1 MYHQL
6 NKIWI
11 KASEIRQSLK
21 LRISLNNIYYEI
33 KSCSNLISHYIEC
46 PECNEGFSR
55 KDRLKTHIIDSHL
68 TFETTEFD
76 EGNGS
81 ISPKKIIQENS
92 MCTIDHQ
99 AYAHDEG
106 RRITNNLFNSG
117 LSEEERK
124 QKLKEELSFNTEQNK
139 YKCPECPKFFAR
151 TDKLDDH
158 ISTVHFMER
167 RHQCTNCGKSFAYK
181 HGLERHVAT
190 FHSTGGIHKCKLCDD
205 KFDQKEELDTH
216 ITEAH
221 SNQTKIKCEQCDKWF
236 ARKSSL
242 EEHVSVVHLKEKK
255 HKCPKCTKS
264 FSTKGV
270 LKSHL
275 AVHSKD
281 KPHKCPECGRGF
293 NYKHILARHLSTYH
307 SNEVFYSQQ
316 KLRS

>member
-1 MYHQL
+1 M
-6 NKIWI
+6 K
-11 KASEIRQSLK
+11 
-21 LRISLNNIYYEI
+21 
-33 KSCSNLISHYIEC
+33 SNLLLKVC
-46 PECNEGFSR
+46 PECDEGFSR

-68 TFETTEFD
+68 TFTATEYTSD
-76 EGNGS
+76 DSSGNVT
-81 ISPKKIIQENS
+81 PKKTIQENS
-92 MCTIDHQ
+92 MCIIDHQ

-106 RRITNNLFNSG
+106 RRFIDNLFNSG

-124 QKLKEELSFNTEQNK
+124 QKIKEELMFNTEQNK

-167 RHQCTNCGKSFAYK
+167 RHQCTDCGKSFAYK

-190 FHSTGGIHKCKLCDD
+190 FHATGGNHKCKLCDE
-205 KFDQKEELDTH
+205 KFDQKEELEAH
-216 ITEAH
+216 ITKAH
-221 SNQTKIKCEQCDKWF
+221 SNQTKIKCKECDKWF

-255 HKCPKCTKS
+255 YKCPRCTKS

-275 AVHSKD
+275 TVHTKD
-281 KPHKCPECGRGF
+281 KPHKCPECDRGF
-293 NYKHILARHLSTYH
+293 NYKHILTRHLSTYH
-307 SNEVFYSQQ
+307 SNEVLIKYKNYVSEILIDIISFLSC
-316 KLRS
+316 